1 MTPMPDSPQ
10 IRLAASRKALSR
22 YMERH
27 DGRGDNITSDTLP
40 DSGGTQGPDAHPNKG
55 RSSTWHILTQGLLAW
70 WQHHPLQIAV
80 DIGRPFLNNYAR
92 DKPVQMLGIAAGIG
106 AAAILVKPWRLIS
119 VTGLVVAAL
128 KSTRLSTTL
137 LSLLPRAA
145 GHSDSR
151 QTQPTSKDI
160 SRAMRKTT

>member
-1 MTPMPDSPQ
+1 MTPTYDTPQ
-10 IRLAASRKALSR
+10 ARLAASRKALSR

-27 DGRGDNITSDTLP
+27 DGRGDTHTSDSAS
-40 DSGGTQGPDAHPNKG
+40 DSGDTQWSDAQPNAD
-55 RSSTWHILTQGLLAW
+55 RSSTWHVLTQAVLAW

-92 DKPVQMLGIAAGIG
+92 DKPVQMLGIAAGLG
-106 AAAILVKPWRLIS
+106 AAAIVVKPWRLIS

-128 KSTRLSTTL
+128 KSTQLSTTL

-145 GHSDSR
+145 RRPNSR
-151 QTQPTSKDI
+151 QTHQPTKN
-160 SRAMRKTT
+160 MP

>member
-1 MTPMPDSPQ
+1 MTPTSDSPQ
-10 IRLAASRKALSR
+10 ARLAASRKALFR

-27 DGRGDNITSDTLP
+27 DGRGDTHTTDSSS
-40 DSGGTQGPDAHPNKG
+40 DSGDTQWADAQPNAG
-55 RSSTWHILTQGLLAW
+55 RGSTWHVLRQAVLAW

-106 AAAILVKPWRLIS
+106 AAAIVVKPWRLIS
-119 VTGLVVAAL
+119 MTGLTVAAL

-145 GHSDSR
+145 PRSNSR
-151 QTQPTSKDI
+151 QTQQPTKD
-160 SRAMRKTT
+160 MP